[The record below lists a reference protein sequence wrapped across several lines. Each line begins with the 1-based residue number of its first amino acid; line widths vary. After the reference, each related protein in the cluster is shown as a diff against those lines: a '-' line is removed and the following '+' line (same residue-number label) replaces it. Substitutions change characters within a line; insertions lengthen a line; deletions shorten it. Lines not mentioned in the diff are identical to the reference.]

1 MLKSLIVSIHLM
13 LLFISPDDPGKQDPG
28 KFQYISCYSL
38 SWSLQLPV
46 LHNYLVSIHLML
58 LFIFKLRSVHLVS
71 FSFQYISCYSLSPI
85 AYIIPIQISFN
96 TSHVTLHP
104 GDLIP
109 FVPINLVS
117 IHLMLL
123 FICILIGVL
132 LALAM
137 FQYISCYSLSYA
149 SRTVYSMPYVSIHL
163 MLLFI
168 ILNKCK

>member
-71 FSFQYISCYSLSPI
+71 FSFQYISCYSLSWSWQRGRSI
-85 AYIIPIQISFN
+85 HQ
-96 TSHVTLHP
+96 
-104 GDLIP
+104 
-109 FVPINLVS
+109 VS

-123 FICILIGVL
+123 FIQGRQEYVL
-132 LALAM
+132 TLSSFNTSHVTLYR
-137 FQYISCYSLSYA
+137 YISLLRCYFLSSFNTSHVTLYRRA
-149 SRTVYSMPYVSIHL
+149 G
-163 MLLFI
+163 
-168 ILNKCK
+168 IL